1 MINTKKTLIAYFSG
15 GLGNRLRSLAS
26 CFSIAIETGRF
37 FYIVWPETLRLQAP
51 FSNLFSPLPILPES
65 SLPSLQNVEI
75 YTPPGSHLYEKNLNN
90 LNGLFQLSQ
99 FYPSY
104 SLDTRAI
111 YNSKAQNIVIFANT
125 FLSDIP
131 KEKHKIILQKHL
143 HIKPEIKQ
151 AAESFPLLSDTIG
164 VHARGTDFNV
174 PKEYYLEQMKQFSGP
189 FFLCSD
195 SLEYEQFL
203 SSQFS
208 NVSVRQKRSYVS
220 KAVDGAWDNNVLTP
234 TESVIESLIDLLIL
248 ARTNLKVYHPRSSF
262 AELVE
267 YFKA

>member
-1 MINTKKTLIAYFSG
+1 MLKDKNIICYCSG
-15 GLGNRLRSLAS
+15 GLGNRIKPITS
-26 CFSIAIETGRF
+26 CYNIAIETNRNF
-37 FYIVWPETLRLQAP
+37 QIVWPETLRLQAP
-51 FSNLFSPLPILPES
+51 FSSIFSPLPEIQES
-65 SLPSLQNVEI
+65 SLPSLQNAEI
-75 YTPPGSHLYEKNLNN
+75 YTPPGSPLYEKNLNN

-99 FYPSY
+99 SSPSF

-111 YNSKAQNIVIFANT
+111 YNSKAQNVVIFANT
-125 FLSDIP
+125 FLPDIP
-131 KEKHKIILQKHL
+131 KEKHKVILQKHL
-143 HIKPEIKQ
+143 HIKPEIRQ
-151 AAESFPLLSDTIG
+151 AAESFPLLPDTIG

-208 NVSVRQKRSYVS
+208 NVSIRQKSSYVS
-220 KAVDGAWDNNVLTP
+220 KACAGDWDNNVLTP
-234 TESVIESLIDLLIL
+234 TESVVESLIDLLIL